1 MSLTVQTGIP
11 SVFTQGD
18 AVSFKVTDALY
29 PAPTWT
35 SKVVFKDQSG
45 GIKTFDGAAS
55 GTSHLFALTNAQSGT
70 LVSGQNLVCLQF
82 SDGTNRQSSDW
93 TDTEVLPDPSLSEGP
108 SYAQQQV
115 TALQGVITKLQSSQ
129 FQTVNFNGQSYTENS
144 LPEVQKQLTYWE
156 ARLIQEQKKNRSK
169 RGLHNCRSVSPA
181 FVNDG
186 NCGILPASTLAQ

>member
-45 GIKTFDGAAS
+45 GIKTFDGTVS
-55 GTSHLFALTNAQSGT
+55 GTSHLFELTNAQSGT

-93 TDTEVLPDPSLSEGP
+93 TDTEVLPDPSLSEGT

-186 NCGILPASTLAQ
+186 NRGILPASTLAQ